1 MITQLEFN
9 QLERQGISYFKQLAQ
24 KLDDNDYWTILRA
37 MWIDKGVCNNDW
49 TELFFKSG
57 RKREHK
63 IMKSSD
69 RQALKKLPK
78 KFKIYRVC
86 QEKSDENKWNWTI
99 DKSFAEKYL
108 QRNGKYIAEKMIDKS
123 KVFAF
128 FNSRNESEVILKF
141 DKTTEHVKNFMEDNN
156 AK

>member
-9 QLERQGISYFKQLAQ
+9 QLERQGIPYFRQLAQ

-37 MWIDKGVCNNDW
+37 MWIDKGICNYDW
-49 TELFFKSG
+49 TELFFRSG

-78 KFKIYRVC
+78 QFTIYRVC
-86 QEKSDENKWNWTI
+86 TEKSDENKWNWTL
-99 DKSFAEKYL
+99 DKSFAERYL
-108 QRNGKYIAEKMIDKS
+108 SNNGKYIAEKVIDKS

-128 FNSRNESEVILKF
+128 FNSRNESEIILKPDEAIEYMRGF
-141 DKTTEHVKNFMEDNN
+141 I
-156 AK
+156 AG